1 LGHPNLQQAQRGAKQ
16 EHVLSAII
24 GTFAKSDKP
33 PASNPNC
40 SSSGKI
46 TSSPAAGGAASK
58 GPMIEKRKRAQ
69 RSRFSGSIVE
79 LKKVS
84 QCGSADGAI
93 TRSEGYKASIRLTIS
108 IFCG

>member
-1 LGHPNLQQAQRGAKQ
+1 MM
-16 EHVLSAII
+16 
-24 GTFAKSDKP
+24 
-33 PASNPNC
+33 ASRVKAACN
-40 SSSGKI
+40 
-46 TSSPAAGGAASK
+46 SPAAGGAASK

-84 QCGSADGAI
+84 QCGGADGAL

-108 IFCG
+108 IFCGRSATLR